1 MPTVRERLDT
11 LTTKL
16 WTSIDAVLDNAVEPD
31 ANSIAASNTAID
43 ASVDAIDL
51 LNGVD
56 NPIPELNAQIAAI
69 TAIPSGSRTQDQK
82 DKLALL
88 RIVKNQHNTIVSL
101 LRGQLDNRRRI
112 KTLQRAFTVVGRFA
126 MFLDGGTN
134 RVRQGDIDGTE

>member
-31 ANSIAASNTAID
+31 ADSIAASNTSID
-43 ASVDAIDL
+43 ASVAAIVL

-56 NPIPELNAQIAAI
+56 DPIPELNGQIAAI

-101 LRGQLDNRRRI
+101 HRGQLDNRRRI

-126 MFLDGGTN
+126 MFLDGGVN
-134 RVRQGDIDGTE
+134 RVRQGDIDGNE